1 MSPKAITTISG
12 CYFPIWNTEI
22 VSALS
27 VSVSSPLGDSAGQ
40 NGFI

>member
-1 MSPKAITTISG
+1 MFSKAITTITG
-12 CYFPIWNTEI
+12 CNFLIWNTDI
-22 VSALS
+22 VSSLS